1 MRLATVL
8 RKDAVF
14 SGAVKHMKSFLIIGM
29 STYGQHLCKE
39 LARLDNEIMIADK
52 DAEAVEAMVK
62 YSVSAKICDCTKAEV
77 LESFGADEFDCC
89 FVCLGGNFTESLEIT
104 FMLKEL
110 GAKKVVTE
118 VNRDLEIKFVLRN
131 GADEAVYPELDA
143 ARRMAAK
150 ESSDSVFDAL
160 ALSDG
165 YSVYETETPEK
176 WCGESVKSLNV
187 RAKYNI
193 NILATKNSGGMRPM
207 LSPDYVFTREDHLIV
222 MCHENDI
229 RRLFHY

>member
-1 MRLATVL
+1 
-8 RKDAVF
+8 
-14 SGAVKHMKSFLIIGM
+14 MKSFLIIGL
-29 STYGQHLCKE
+29 STYGKHLCKE

-52 DAEAVEAMVK
+52 DSAVVEAMVK
-62 YSVSAKICDCTKAEV
+62 YSVSAKICDCTNPEV

-89 FVCLGGNFTESLEIT
+89 FVCLGNNFTEALEISYL
-104 FMLKEL
+104 LKEL
-110 GAKKVVTE
+110 GARKVITE
-118 VNRDLEIKFVLRN
+118 VNRDLETKFLLRN

-143 ARRMAAK
+143 ARRIAAK
-150 ESSDSVFDAL
+150 ESSDSVFNAL

-165 YSVYETETPEK
+165 YSVYETETPER

-193 NILATKNSGGMRPM
+193 NILATKNSDGMKPM
-207 LSPDYVFTREDHLIV
+207 LSPEYVFNADDHLIV

>member
-1 MRLATVL
+1 
-8 RKDAVF
+8 
-14 SGAVKHMKSFLIIGM
+14 MKSFLIIGM

-193 NILATKNSGGMRPM
+193 NILATKNSGGMKPM
-207 LSPDYVFTREDHLIV
+207 LSPDYVFNRGDHLIG

>member
-1 MRLATVL
+1 
-8 RKDAVF
+8 
-14 SGAVKHMKSFLIIGM
+14 MKSFLIIGM

-52 DAEAVEAMVK
+52 DGDAVEAMVK

-110 GAKKVVTE
+110 GAKKVITE
-118 VNRDLEIKFVLRN
+118 VNRDLEIKFVMRN

-160 ALSDG
+160 SLSDG
-165 YSVYETETPEK
+165 YSVYETETPER

-193 NILATKNSGGMRPM
+193 NILAVKSNGGMKPM
-207 LSPDYVFTREDHLIV
+207 LSPDYVFNRADHLIV
-222 MCHENDI
+222 MCHEDDI
-229 RRLFHY
+229 RRLFRY